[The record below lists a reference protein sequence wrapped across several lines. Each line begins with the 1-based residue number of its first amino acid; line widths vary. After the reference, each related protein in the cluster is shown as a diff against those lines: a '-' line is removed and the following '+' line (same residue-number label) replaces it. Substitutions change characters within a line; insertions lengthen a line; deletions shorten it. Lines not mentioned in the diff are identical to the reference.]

1 MNLDTLI
8 VLVLIRYSTS
18 LHIYL
23 LTLFVQFSSSAAVTA
38 ANELREESHA
48 PTIQE
53 VSSDSNHERPY
64 DPNLAC
70 PKCGK
75 QFREGQEQKQRR
87 HINEFCTK
95 R

>member
-23 LTLFVQFSSSAAVTA
+23 LTLFVQ
-38 ANELREESHA
+38 NELREESHA
-48 PTIQE
+48 PTMQE
-53 VSSDSNHERPY
+53 VSSDSNDERPY

-87 HINEFCTK
+87 HINEFCTM